1 MEKSKI
7 VAAAGAQDGTQPPQ
21 TGQVTIKVLQWL
33 SWADQDYVA
42 ARGLLLSGSL
52 VQGSAF
58 STTAIEKYLK
68 AILTLRSSKISRT
81 HDVVKLYEQAK
92 SVGNIP
98 PLNESYLRTLVKAYE
113 LRYPDDLKEAF
124 NISLTQTQLLAEL
137 DASVYAIRKPFE
149 FQKVDGRPVE
159 TRLDSL
165 LKVGDSRV
173 TDRNTAF
180 TQFDRMTLFEGE
192 SYCYELRVL
201 SGGEIIE
208 ADYRAHVS
216 DSANFDAEGLKP
228 AQANDSDKP

>member
-1 MEKSKI
+1 
-7 VAAAGAQDGTQPPQ
+7 VA
-21 TGQVTIKVLQWL
+21 IKVLQWL

-52 VQGSAF
+52 VQGGAF
-58 STTAIEKYLK
+58 STTTIEKYLK
-68 AILTLRSSKISRT
+68 AILTLRSSKIPRN

-92 SVGNIP
+92 GVGRIP

-113 LRYPDDLKEAF
+113 LRYPDDLKEGF
-124 NISLTQTQLLAEL
+124 NISLTQNQLLAEL

-149 FQKVDGRPVE
+149 FQKADGRAVE

-173 TDRNTAF
+173 TDRNAAF
-180 TQFDRMTLFEGE
+180 TRFDRVTLFAGE
-192 SYCYELRVL
+192 SDCYELRVL

-208 ADYRAHVS
+208 ADYRAQVS
-216 DSANFDAEGLKP
+216 DSGNFDAEGLKP
-228 AQANDSDKP
+228 AKTKGSDKS